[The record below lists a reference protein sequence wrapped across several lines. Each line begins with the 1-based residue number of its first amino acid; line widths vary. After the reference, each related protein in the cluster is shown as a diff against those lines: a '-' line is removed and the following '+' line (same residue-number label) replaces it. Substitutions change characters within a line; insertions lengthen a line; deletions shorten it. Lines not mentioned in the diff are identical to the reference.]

1 MLKHKKILILLLVFI
16 LVPVLAW
23 AGGRHRSKDRSSS
36 TTYRSTYDK
45 DWNRTGSLKKDGD
58 RTTIYD
64 KDYNVKGYIKN
75 GTIYDK
81 DWGRKGFIK

>member
-1 MLKHKKILILLLVFI
+1 MLNYKKILTLLLV
-16 LVPVLAW
+16 LVLMPVLTW
-23 AGGRHRSKDRSSS
+23 AGGHHRSKDRSSS

-45 DWNRTGSLKKDGD
+45 DWNRTGYIKKDD
-58 RTTIYD
+58 DCTIIYG

-81 DWGRKGFIK
+81 NWERKGFVK